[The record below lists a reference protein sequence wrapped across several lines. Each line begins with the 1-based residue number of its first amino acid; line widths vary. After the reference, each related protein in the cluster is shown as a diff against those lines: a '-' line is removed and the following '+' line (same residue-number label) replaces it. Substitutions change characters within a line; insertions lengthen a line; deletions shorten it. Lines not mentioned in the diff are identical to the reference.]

1 MAAASVATI
10 KSWHATRGNCLSHK
24 RAVTDQ
30 WPPFALL
37 FSFTS
42 SSLLVC
48 QMQMLGYSFSYFWNW
63 RNRGISTEAIER
75 RGTVTVAQH
84 KQSSRFSLALLPS
97 LRAVAT
103 AQLAHLLDPVASQ
116 PRGRAGESGWVWA
129 INFNPFLL
137 PFRASSSSPPCHTSS
152 SSSSAFVL
160 PHSAEN
166 NAPIHA
172 EYSTVVWGRSKF
184 CGTST
189 IESQESPD
197 TACTQDTLIRTA
209 LVIVNN

>member
-1 MAAASVATI
+1 MAAAAVATI

-37 FSFTS
+37 FSFMS

-84 KQSSRFSLALLPS
+84 KQSSRFSLALL

-103 AQLAHLLDPVASQ
+103 AQLAHLPPRPRRIAAS
-116 PRGRAGESGWVWA
+116 RASRRVRLGMGDKFQSVSA
-129 INFNPFLL
+129 SISRFFFLPALPYVLVFLL
-137 PFRASSSSPPCHTSS
+137 RLRLTPLGGKQCPHPRRVQHCCMGPVQ
-152 SSSSAFVL
+152 VL
-160 PHSAEN
+160 RHIDN
-166 NAPIHA
+166 
-172 EYSTVVWGRSKF
+172 
-184 CGTST
+184 
-189 IESQESPD
+189 
-197 TACTQDTLIRTA
+197 
-209 LVIVNN
+209 

>member
-1 MAAASVATI
+1 MKLSVPQASNDRPT
-10 KSWHATRGNCLSHK
+10 
-24 RAVTDQ
+24 
-30 WPPFALL
+30 LL
-37 FSFTS
+37 HSSFM
-42 SSLLVC
+42 SSLLLC
-48 QMQMLGYSFSYFWNW
+48 QMQMQSYSFSYFWTW
-63 RNRGISTEAIER
+63 WNREISTEAIER

-84 KQSSRFSLALLPS
+84 TQSSPLLPPSVPSPQRSS
-97 LRAVAT
+97 LTSSAPA
-103 AQLAHLLDPVASQ
+103 Q

>member
-1 MAAASVATI
+1 MTKTNSQANRMAAASVATI

-84 KQSSRFSLALLPS
+84 KQSSRFSLALLPCHS
-97 LRAVAT
+97 AARSPTSSTPSHRRL
-103 AQLAHLLDPVASQ
+103 
-116 PRGRAGESGWVWA
+116 AGEQ
-129 INFNPFLL
+129 
-137 PFRASSSSPPCHTSS
+137 ASP
-152 SSSSAFVL
+152 AG
-160 PHSAEN
+160 
-166 NAPIHA
+166 
-172 EYSTVVWGRSKF
+172 YGR
-184 CGTST
+184 
-189 IESQESPD
+189 
-197 TACTQDTLIRTA
+197 
-209 LVIVNN
+209 

>member
-1 MAAASVATI
+1 MAAAAVATI

-103 AQLAHLLDPVASQ
+103 AQLAHLPPRPRRIAAS
-116 PRGRAGESGWVWA
+116 RASRRVRLGMGDKFQSVSA
-129 INFNPFLL
+129 SISRFFFLPALPYVLVFLL
-137 PFRASSSSPPCHTSS
+137 RLRLTPLGGKQCPHPRRVQHCCMGPVQ
-152 SSSSAFVL
+152 VL
-160 PHSAEN
+160 RHIDN
-166 NAPIHA
+166 
-172 EYSTVVWGRSKF
+172 
-184 CGTST
+184 
-189 IESQESPD
+189 
-197 TACTQDTLIRTA
+197 
-209 LVIVNN
+209 